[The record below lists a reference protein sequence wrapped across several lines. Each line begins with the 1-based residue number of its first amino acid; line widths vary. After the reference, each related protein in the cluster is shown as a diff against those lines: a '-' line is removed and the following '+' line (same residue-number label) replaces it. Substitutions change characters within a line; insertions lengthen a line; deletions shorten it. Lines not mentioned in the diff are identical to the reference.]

1 MRTVQ
6 DNLKHCELTIEF
18 AMNELTAGRTFY
30 DGYFE
35 NKNWNELSR
44 TDRALC
50 ILQSYLGHQELG
62 DPKGFEEIR
71 RNIHAT
77 FLKMKEKENEHS

>member
-6 DNLKHCELTIEF
+6 DALKHCELTIEF

-35 NKNWNELSR
+35 DCLNLTFNEVEMGSK
-44 TDRALC
+44 TDHIVKKRSKYT
-50 ILQSYLGHQELG
+50 IV
-62 DPKGFEEIR
+62 
-71 RNIHAT
+71 
-77 FLKMKEKENEHS
+77 NE